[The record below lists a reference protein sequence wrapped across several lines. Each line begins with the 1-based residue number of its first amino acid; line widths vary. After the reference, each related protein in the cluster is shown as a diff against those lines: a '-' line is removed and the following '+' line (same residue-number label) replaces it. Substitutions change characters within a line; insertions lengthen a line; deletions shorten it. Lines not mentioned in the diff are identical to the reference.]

1 MRRDERIKREINEQF
16 KRLRMIDDAITGT
29 MTKFDEVQEP
39 YLHAIM
45 RLSFERGKLYQLF
58 EREINERKVQNE
70 RT

>member
-29 MTKFDEVQEP
+29 MTKFDEVQES

-45 RLSFERGKLYQLF
+45 RLCFERGKLYQLF
-58 EREINERKVQNE
+58 EREINERKMQNE

>member
-1 MRRDERIKREINEQF
+1 MRREERIRNEISQHF

-29 MTKFDEVQEP
+29 MTKFDKVQEP

-58 EREINERKVQNE
+58 EREINERKMQ
-70 RT
+70 

>member
-29 MTKFDEVQEP
+29 MTKFDEAQEP

-58 EREINERKVQNE
+58 EREINERKMQ
-70 RT
+70 

>member
-29 MTKFDEVQEP
+29 MTKFDEVQEQ

-45 RLSFERGKLYQLF
+45 RLCFERGKLYQLF
-58 EREINERKVQNE
+58 EREINERKMQ
-70 RT
+70 